1 MRLAKS
7 QRLRI
12 EDSAFNYTNS
22 SIEFYNSL
30 ADEIKEQELKQ

>member
-12 EDSAFNYTNS
+12 ENSAFNYASS
-22 SIEFYNSL
+22 SIELYDSL
-30 ADEIKEQELKQ
+30 TDEIKKQEQK